1 MHIFDLL
8 RDNVCT
14 HLTFQD
20 LFLFHFQKRKKIQL
34 KKLRVYFNGKK
45 FDRQ

>member
-20 LFLFHFQKRKKIQL
+20 LFLFHFQKRIKIQL
-34 KKLRVYFNGKK
+34 KKFYEFIYGKK